1 MDRRT
6 ALPIYPDPPD
16 IYARRWASDLVRALD
31 QLNVLLRNPG
41 EGRFTT
47 ATFTN
52 LPTSDEGLEPG
63 ALFRSGNQLL
73 IVLADRSYPAG
84 YSVTAGLGSVTVTTS

>member
-1 MDRRT
+1 MDRRS
-6 ALPIYPDPPD
+6 PMPVYPDPPRE
-16 IYARRWASDLVRALD
+16 YTNRWASDLVRALD

-52 LPTSDEGLEPG
+52 LPLNDKGLEPG
-63 ALFRSGNQLL
+63 ALFRVGNQVL
-73 IVLADRSYPAG
+73 ISTVDKAYL
-84 YSVTAGLGSVTVTTS
+84 AGLTGTTGLGTVTVTT

>member
-1 MDRRT
+1 MDRRSP
-6 ALPIYPDPPD
+6 LPIYPDPPRE
-16 IYARRWASDLVRALD
+16 YTSRWASDLVRALD

-52 LPTSDEGLEPG
+52 LPLNDKGLEPG
-63 ALFRSGNQLL
+63 ALFQFGNQVL
-73 IVLADRSYPAG
+73 ISTVDKAY
-84 YSVTAGLGSVTVTTS
+84 VAGLSATSAVGTVTTTP